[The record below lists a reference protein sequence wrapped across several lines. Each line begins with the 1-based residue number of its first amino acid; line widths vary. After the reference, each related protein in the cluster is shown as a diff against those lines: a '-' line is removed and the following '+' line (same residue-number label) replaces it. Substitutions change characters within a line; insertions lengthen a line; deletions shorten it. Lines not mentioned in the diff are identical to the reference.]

1 MRRAVGVD
9 RGSGWRSCAAR
20 LTPAPGRRTGFRRII
35 VAGVA
40 PRQGGAA
47 RRAVPACGRQV
58 PAVPPGRPSLVPPR
72 PLQGRSVP
80 PSLPLGP
87 VLPSLRDACG
97 GLSGPG
103 DPGTPTASP
112 NGPLGSA
119 RRQGGTMPPTRT
131 VHGLHGTRVHQVEA
145 PNGAVIQVFATR
157 NGTVEVHGPCV
168 DLHLAGVH
176 AFVAALQDSAV

>member
-20 LTPAPGRRTGFRRII
+20 LTPAPGRRTGFRRIT

-80 PSLPLGP
+80 PSLSLGP

-103 DPGTPTASP
+103 DPGTAKGSPSGSPGPPTA
-112 NGPLGSA
+112 
-119 RRQGGTMPPTRT
+119 Q
-131 VHGLHGTRVHQVEA
+131 E
-145 PNGAVIQVFATR
+145 GAM
-157 NGTVEVHGPCV
+157 
-168 DLHLAGVH
+168 DLNVVTITGRLA
-176 AFVAALQDSAV
+176 DDPKP